1 MAWHLCSGAESK
13 KDSKDAKSKSAS
25 GLKKGK
31 PNVVMFV
38 GLQGSGK
45 TTTCMKCALS
55 PALRALSV
63 DPCCCPAAPYEA
75 VIIWPV
81 TFLL

>member
-1 MAWHLCSGAESK
+1 MCIDVVAYPLCSGADSK
-13 KDSKDAKSKSAS
+13 KDSKDVKSKGPS

-45 TTTCMKCALS
+45 TTTCMKCALK
-55 PALRALSV
+55 PALDKAWGPS
-63 DPCCCPAAPYEA
+63 AE
-75 VIIWPV
+75 
-81 TFLL
+81 